1 MVLDLLVKSKLLA
14 CLGLLSSAFAVV
26 AQTSA
31 FTYQGQFSS
40 NGIPATGQFDFRFT
54 LHNTLTSGSP
64 VGSALTNAPLGVT
77 NGLFTTTLDFGSSV
91 FDGNQRW
98 LEIGVRTN
106 GSATTAF
113 NTLAPRQPINA
124 TPYAVRAANY
134 SGPVLTTNITGKI
147 NDTNLS
153 VNVALLTNNVVFT
166 RNLTA
171 SNFIGSALGL
181 TNVSATNLVG
191 TISDSQLSTNVAKLN
206 TSNAVF
212 LGAISATNFYGYG
225 GGLTNVPGRIF
236 EVIPTGTNIQAFA
249 NFGYLAT
256 NDSTVVVVTLPQSAN
271 IRVGETI
278 RVSGSGA
285 AGWIIAQNTNQ
296 TILVAN
302 LLKNVGLAWR
312 TNEMS
317 RLWKAVAASQDG
329 QRLAAVLSSGI
340 AYLSVN
346 AGLTWFAA
354 GASLPSTTW
363 NDIASSAD
371 GMELVVVGTGVN
383 PYTSSNGGTNW
394 TQRATGP
401 AASSVAS
408 SWDGAKLILGVNG
421 GDLWTSVNSGAN
433 WVQRSTGATRNWT
446 GVASS
451 GNGVYLAACANGST
465 IWTSSNSGTNWTA
478 RDASRTWSSI
488 ASSADGGTLV
498 ACVNGGLTGYLYVS
512 YDYGVN
518 WMATGPT
525 ASSLAWSSVSCSAD
539 GVRMIASVGTSGD
552 VYVSQD
558 SGSTWQKRS
567 NLPTVNYTGV
577 AASGDG
583 STMVAVANSYPIYIS
598 SQSSTT
604 VGVAGQL
611 IGSRLAAVELEYV
624 GNGVF
629 IPISYVGNVQV
640 R

>member
-1 MVLDLLVKSKLLA
+1 M
-14 CLGLLSSAFAVV
+14 LSSALAVV

-54 LHNTLTSGSP
+54 LHNDL
-64 VGSALTNAPLGVT
+64 SAGIQVAGPLTNSAMGVT

-91 FDGNQRW
+91 FDGNLRW

-106 GSATTAF
+106 GNATNEFA
-113 NTLAPRQPINA
+113 TLAPRQQITA

-134 SGPVLTTNITGKI
+134 SGPIQTTNITGKI

-153 VNVALLTNNVVFT
+153 ANVALLTNNVVFT
-166 RNLTA
+166 KTLTA

-181 TNVSATNLVG
+181 TNISATNIIG
-191 TISDSQLSTNVAKLN
+191 TLPDARLSTNVAMLN

-212 LGAISATNFYGYG
+212 LGSITATNFYGLG
-225 GGLTNVPGRIF
+225 SGLTNVPGRIF
-236 EVIPTGTNIQAFA
+236 DSVPTSANIQAFA

-256 NDSTVVVVTLPQSAN
+256 NDVTPVVVTLPLTAN
-271 IRVGETI
+271 IPVGNI
-278 RVSGSGA
+278 VRVSASGA

-312 TNEMS
+312 TNETS
-317 RLWKAVAASQDG
+317 RVWKAVAASQDG
-329 QRLAAVLSSGI
+329 QRLVAVLSSGI

-363 NDIASSAD
+363 NDVASSAD

-401 AASSVAS
+401 AASTVAS
-408 SWDGAKLILGVNG
+408 SWDGARLVLGVNG

-451 GNGVYLAACANGST
+451 GDGVYLAACASGGQ
-465 IWTSSNSGTNWTA
+465 IWTSINGGTNWTA
-478 RDASRTWSSI
+478 RDSTRPWSSI

-498 ACVNGGLTGYLYVS
+498 ACVNGGTTGFIYVS
-512 YDYGVN
+512 YDYGVS
-518 WMATGPT
+518 WIATGPT
-525 ASSLAWSSVSCSAD
+525 TATTWSSVSCSAD
-539 GVRMIASVGTSGD
+539 GMRMIAGVGTSGD

-558 SGSTWQKRS
+558 SGETWQKRS

-583 STMVAVANSYPIYIS
+583 STMVAVANSNPIYIS
-598 SQSSTT
+598 SQNSTT
-604 VGVAGQL
+604 SGVTGQL
-611 IGSRLAAVELEYV
+611 IGSRLAAVELMHV
-624 GNGVF
+624 GGGVF
-629 IPISYVGNVQV
+629 IPVSYVGNI
-640 R
+640 RAK